1 MSDDGNHQFG
11 MSRRELEKECRWI
24 TRHMPNDQLVK
35 LLTQLIVAL
44 IDKNNARIAKH
55 HGRQDDKPGAP

>member
-11 MSRRELEKECRWI
+11 MSRRELERECRWI

-55 HGRQDDKPGAP
+55 HSRQDDKPGEP